1 LFTWRSWRSAC
12 FGGLSPLGPLRYS
25 AALLALVSVFAGVV
39 VGVVGVE
46 VVVELDDDDSL
57 LEDDEVD
64 DEELLL
70 LLPYPSEY
78 QPPPFKMKLPLTI

>member
-1 LFTWRSWRSAC
+1 
-12 FGGLSPLGPLRYS
+12 LRYS